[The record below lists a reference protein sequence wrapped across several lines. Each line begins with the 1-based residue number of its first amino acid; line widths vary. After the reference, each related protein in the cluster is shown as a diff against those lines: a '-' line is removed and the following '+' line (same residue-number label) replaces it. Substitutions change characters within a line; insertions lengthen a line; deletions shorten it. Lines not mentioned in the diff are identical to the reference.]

1 METGRDDLHRA
12 YFLLREVKTRYTS
25 REPPPNPL
33 LGANE
38 NRVGRYLLLAKMQS
52 SAKPSS

>member
-1 METGRDDLHRA
+1 METGRNDFHRA

-38 NRVGRYLLLAKMQS
+38 NMVRHFFTFNKNAVIG
-52 SAKPSS
+52 